1 MTVDV
6 YRFQFDERIPLE
18 EAEMTLHLATF
29 AAEGLFGRARVRLET
44 SYFLDGP
51 RRTISVD
58 GTTEVGAAVVRI
70 FTGLVIREFGEE
82 AFEVCRVGACPAAK
96 TEKLAT

>member
-1 MTVDV
+1 MSTEV
-6 YRFQFDERIPLE
+6 YRFRFEQDIPLE

-29 AAEGLFGRARVRLET
+29 AAEGLFGRVGVRLET

-70 FTGLVIREFGEE
+70 FTGLVIRE
-82 AFEVCRVGACPAAK
+82 
-96 TEKLAT
+96 